1 MKSFK
6 SYSNS
11 VCVKIRL
18 QDLLEIEKF
27 VNLGLLAEGY
37 ITAENCWL
45 VDISQQELK
54 ILKTTKIQYK
64 RIEKNSIVGLK
75 HHTSFISGE
84 INTYFNLSG
93 CKLTLSYWQSKK
105 LSSIDIQI
113 FDLEGVEYGR
123 KLVYNTFPNH
133 YFCVLNSKNWPSG
146 IYLVQIE
153 NSKQEKIQKVFKKN
167 IFYYITHLAMYDE
180 KIRQGSRK

>member
-6 SYSNS
+6 NYSNS
-11 VCVKIRL
+11 VSVKIKL

-64 RIEKNSIVGLK
+64 RIEKNSNVGLK

-105 LSSIDIQI
+105 LSSINIQI
-113 FDLEGVEYGR
+113 FDFELLPNTQVFTYGIPFHDILR
-123 KLVYNTFPNH
+123 SHTHKLFRNGPQGIAL
-133 YFCVLNSKNWPSG
+133 LNFIDGEFSKFSWS
-146 IYLVQIE
+146 
-153 NSKQEKIQKVFKKN
+153 
-167 IFYYITHLAMYDE
+167 
-180 KIRQGSRK
+180 